1 VIHPTPT
8 NSLLEET
15 TIMDTRITWQEFATD
30 LEKYPYSLQQLAERL
45 GVTKEYL
52 LKKLKEG
59 SVYDN
64 GYGGYV
70 IK

>member
-1 VIHPTPT
+1 
-8 NSLLEET
+8 
-15 TIMDTRITWQEFATD
+15 MDTRITWQEFATD